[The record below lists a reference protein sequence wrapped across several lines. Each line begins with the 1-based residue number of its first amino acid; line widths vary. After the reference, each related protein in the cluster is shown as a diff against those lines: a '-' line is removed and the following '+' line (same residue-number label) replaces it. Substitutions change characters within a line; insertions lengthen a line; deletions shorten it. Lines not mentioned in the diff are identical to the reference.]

1 MSIWAIVASVLPL
14 AVAKMVAP
22 TIVPI
27 PIALLTG
34 RHGRAKSAVFTLGWF
49 LGPIVMG
56 NVVLLLVAA
65 FALSGEAASTIA
77 YVLMLGL
84 GLLCLLLT
92 LQAWRL
98 SASLLPIGRAS
109 AGPAWSENIN
119 RFSIGQSFLIGALLS
134 SSGFKGI
141 ALLLSTLAVVAE
153 ARLDIPQ
160 AEIALLIFA
169 AIGSLLIGTPVAI
182 AVSFP
187 RRADAVLDGLRAWLD
202 AHGQAVV
209 LGTLLVLGAWLV
221 GKGLAGLLG

>member
-1 MSIWAIVASVLPL
+1 MSAWAIVASVLPL
-14 AVAKMVAP
+14 GVAKMVAP

-34 RHGRAKSAVFTLGWF
+34 RHGRAKSAVFTIGWF

-65 FALSGEAASTIA
+65 FALSGESASTIA

-109 AGPAWSENIN
+109 SAASWSENIN
-119 RFSIGQSFLIGALLS
+119 RFTVSQSFFTGALLS
-134 SSGFKGI
+134 SSGFKGT
-141 ALLLSTLAVVAE
+141 ALLLSTLTVIAE
-153 ARLDIPQ
+153 TNLDIVQ
-160 AEIALLIFA
+160 AQFALLTFA
-169 AIGSLLIGTPVAI
+169 ATGSLLIAPPLGI
-182 AVSFP
+182 AFSFGGG
-187 RRADAVLDGLRAWLD
+187 AD
-202 AHGQAVV
+202 VV
-209 LGTLLVLGAWLV
+209 LGAMRTW
-221 GKGLAGLLG
+221 

>member
-34 RHGRAKSAVFTLGWF
+34 RHGRAKAAVFTLGWF

-56 NVVLLLVAA
+56 NLVILLVAA
-65 FALSGEAASTIA
+65 FAVSGEAASTIA
-77 YVLMLGL
+77 HALMLGL
-84 GLLCLLLT
+84 GLLCLLMT
-92 LQAWRL
+92 FQAWRL
-98 SASLLPIGRAS
+98 SASLLPIGRTSDPA
-109 AGPAWSENIN
+109 AWSENIN
-119 RFSIGQSFLIGALLS
+119 RFSVSQSFFSGALLS
-134 SSGFKGI
+134 GSGFKGT
-141 ALLLSTLAVVAE
+141 ALLLSTLAVIAE
-153 ARLDIPQ
+153 ANLDLAR
-160 AEIALLIFA
+160 AELALLIFA
-169 AIGSLLIGTPVAI
+169 AIGSLLIGTPIAI

-187 RRADAVLDGLRAWLD
+187 RRADALLGALRTWLD

-209 LGTLLVLGAWLV
+209 FGTLLVLAAWLI

>member
-27 PIALLTG
+27 PIALLTS

-56 NVVLLLVAA
+56 NVVLLLIAA
-65 FALSGEAASTIA
+65 FAVPGEAASTIA
-77 YVLMLGL
+77 HALMLGL

-109 AGPAWSENIN
+109 SAAAWSESVD
-119 RFSIGQSFLIGALLS
+119 RFSISQSFFSGALLS
-134 SSGFKGI
+134 GSGFKGT
-141 ALLLSTLAVVAE
+141 ALLLSTLAVIAE
-153 ARLDIPQ
+153 ANLDIVQ
-160 AEIALLIFA
+160 AELALLVFA
-169 AIGSLLIGTPVAI
+169 AIGSLLIGTPFAI
-182 AVSFP
+182 AVYFGE
-187 RRADAVLDGLRAWLD
+187 RADAVLGRLRAWLD
-202 AHGQAVV
+202 LHGQAVV
-209 LGTLLVLGAWLV
+209 LGTLLVLGVWLV
-221 GKGLAGLLG
+221 GKGLEGLLG